1 MDQIPQHIFI
11 LNQVF
16 DMEKK
21 VAKLPDARSLT
32 RNLNRIKQSFSEI
45 GLNYHD
51 PTGEAYNETRTDC
64 EATIS
69 GESVENLYIEEVIK
83 PIIRLQQDGFHTI
96 IQRGVVIV
104 RAKNNEV

>member
-21 VAKLPDARSLT
+21 VSKLVDGKSLV
-32 RNLNRIKQSFSEI
+32 RNLRRIKQSFSEL
-45 GLNYHD
+45 GLSYYD
-51 PTGEAYNETRTDC
+51 PTGESYNETRTDC

-69 GESVENLYIEEVIK
+69 GTSTENLYIEEVIK
-83 PIIRLQQDGFHTI
+83 PIIRFEKEGFNRI

-104 RAKNNEV
+104 SEKPQ